1 MKAVFINEYGDS
13 GKLIVG
19 ELDKPSI
26 LPSQVLVKI
35 VASGVNPVDF
45 HVRNGLLKDTGS
57 HSMPLI
63 PGWDAA
69 GIIDAVG
76 ADVTSWKVGDEVF
89 TFTPIMGQGNYAEY
103 SAVEADF
110 VTAKPKTL
118 NFVESAAVPLAAL
131 TAWQG
136 LFDHG
141 GLKKGQRVLVH
152 GASGGVGGFAVQMA
166 KDAGAYVIGT
176 ASAKNEAYVRGLGV
190 DEFIDYQKVPFEG
203 VVEPVHLAFATV
215 GGNNILNR
223 SETIILDGGSLV
235 STFDDLDEGEI
246 LDRGISFSRMMVT
259 QNRDQLSHIADLI
272 DAGKITVAVDS
283 VYPLDHAVQAH
294 LRSESARAVGK
305 IVLNINPSLNRKA
318 A

>member
-13 GKLIVG
+13 GQLTVG
-19 ELDKPSI
+19 ELETPSI
-26 LPSQVLVKI
+26 SPTQVLVKV

-45 HVRNGLLKDTGS
+45 HVRNGLLQDTGS
-57 HSMPLI
+57 HVMPLI

-76 ADVTSWKVGDEVF
+76 ADVTSWNVGDEVF
-89 TFTPIMGQGNYAEY
+89 TFTPIMGQGNYAEF
-103 SAVEADF
+103 SAVEAGF

-141 GLKKGQRVLVH
+141 GLKKGQRVLIH
-152 GASGGVGGFAVQMA
+152 GASGGVGSFAVQMA
-166 KDAGAYVIGT
+166 KEAGAYVIGT
-176 ASAKNEAYVRGLGV
+176 ASAKNETYVRGLGV
-190 DEFIDYQKVPFEG
+190 DEFIDYQKVSFED
-203 VVEPVHLAFATV
+203 VVGSVHVAFATV
-215 GGNNILNR
+215 GGNAILNR
-223 SETIILDGGSLV
+223 SEGIIMDEGSLV
-235 STFDDLDEGEI
+235 STFDHLEEGQVLE
-246 LDRGISFSRMMVT
+246 RGISFTRMMVT

-272 DAGKITVAVDS
+272 DAGKIAVAVDS

-305 IVLNINPSLNRKA
+305 IVLNVNPSLNRKTS
-318 A
+318 